1 MALAGA
7 GYWSLVAMAVSLPAV
22 SVVLVWLAT
31 GWIPGAPRRGTNVW
45 PMLHY
50 GGLLTINGLVVYL
63 AYNADKVLIGR
74 FWGAE
79 TLGVYGRAYQL
90 ISLPTENLQST
101 VGWVMFPALSRVQG
115 EPERTRGYF
124 MKGYGLFLSVV
135 MPITVACWLLAEDIV
150 RVLLGPMWG
159 DAVPVFRLL
168 APTILAFALINPF
181 AQLMQAG
188 GHALRSL
195 KLAFLIAPVVM
206 VGYLI
211 GLPYGP
217 NGVALG
223 FSTAMVT
230 LVVPVVYWARKGTL
244 ITAMDLFR
252 TALPPFLSTAIASV
266 VAFAAVLLC
275 SESPPLLRLVVATVV
290 LFTTHALVLLF
301 GMGQKDMYVDVLHAI
316 RGDAPASGQ

>member
-1 MALAGA
+1 
-7 GYWSLVAMAVSLPAV
+7 
-22 SVVLVWLAT
+22 
-31 GWIPGAPRRGTNVW
+31 
-45 PMLHY
+45 
-50 GGLLTINGLVVYL
+50 
-63 AYNADKVLIGR
+63 
-74 FWGAE
+74 
-79 TLGVYGRAYQL
+79 
-90 ISLPTENLQST
+90 
-101 VGWVMFPALSRVQG
+101 
-115 EPERTRGYF
+115 
-124 MKGYGLFLSVV
+124 
-135 MPITVACWLLAEDIV
+135 
-150 RVLLGPMWG
+150 
-159 DAVPVFRLL
+159 
-168 APTILAFALINPF
+168 
-181 AQLMQAG
+181 MQAG